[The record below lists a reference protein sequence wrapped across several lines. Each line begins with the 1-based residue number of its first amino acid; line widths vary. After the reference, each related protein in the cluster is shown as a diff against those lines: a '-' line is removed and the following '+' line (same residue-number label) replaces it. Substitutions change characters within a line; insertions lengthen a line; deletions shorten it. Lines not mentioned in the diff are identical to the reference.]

1 MGKAEHRAWS
11 VNDLG
16 DTGGY
21 RDIIMHRHARHD
33 ITLMQENESGEW
45 SGWLRGHCPRQ
56 RHQNKDKPS
65 WLSFGHQSPRHQ
77 AVIEVCGLH
86 GLHRWRD
93 RRQ

>member
-1 MGKAEHRAWS
+1 MGKAEHRVWS

-45 SGWLRGHCPRQ
+45 SGWLRVSTDDITEFSDP
-56 RHQNKDKPS
+56 KDLPTALVGK
-65 WLSFGHQSPRHQ
+65 LLKLAEGVLQDGK
-77 AVIEVCGLH
+77 A
-86 GLHRWRD
+86 
-93 RRQ
+93 